1 MSICRTFTYK
11 CDTRP
16 LKKTFLLILFAICNH
31 INLCGFLI
39 KMSFGEVMG
48 TLASVLLLMGVCF
61 WEAFYT
67 VQNYCNAVCIAIILI
82 DASVF
87 IAEGMLMV
95 GAIKCLRG
103 GKKIRRPPTRGRI
116 KRQALTKF
124 QMMQYN

>member
-1 MSICRTFTYK
+1 MRFC
-11 CDTRP
+11 
-16 LKKTFLLILFAICNH
+16 
-31 INLCGFLI
+31 
-39 KMSFGEVMG
+39 EVMG
-48 TLASVLLLMGVCF
+48 TLASGLLLMGVCF

-103 GKKIRRPPTRGRI
+103 GNNNTQAANKGRNKAAVI
-116 KRQALTKF
+116 DLTPDDAV
-124 QMMQYN
+124 